1 MNDHVLEK
9 SFQNYAQL
17 VKMLP
22 TRPKDNDLL
31 LLYGYYKQATLGN
44 CTTMKPQGIFAEKEK
59 RKWDAWNKMKDK
71 ESNEAMILYIEKV
84 KSLQIE

>member
-1 MNDHVLEK
+1 
-9 SFQNYAQL
+9 
-17 VKMLP
+17 
-22 TRPKDNDLL
+22 
-31 LLYGYYKQATLGN
+31 
-44 CTTMKPQGIFAEKEK
+44 MKPQGIFAEKEK